1 MALSTILEK
10 INKTYGKNTINRVK
24 DLDAMEIE
32 RISTGSLKL
41 DMTLKGGYPR
51 GRIIEIYGPESSGK
65 TTLALHSI
73 AEIQRNGGNAAF
85 IDAEHALDLE
95 YAEALGIDTDAL
107 IVSQPDYGEQALEIA
122 DMLARSKEVDIIVI
136 DSVSALV
143 PKSELEGEMGDAS
156 VGKQARLMSQAMRK
170 LPSAASKSGT
180 TIIFINQ
187 IRMKI
192 GVMFGNPETTSGG
205 NALKFAASVRLDVR
219 RSTQI
224 KDGKTVVGNDVKI
237 KIVKNKTGRPYQV
250 VDGYIEYGKG
260 FIREKEILDLAV
272 ELDII
277 EKAGSW
283 FSYKDTKLGQGRVS
297 VIQLLQDN
305 PELSDELTQK
315 ILENV

>member
-1 MALSTILEK
+1 MALQTILEK

-24 DLDAMEIE
+24 DLDAIEIE

-41 DMTLKGGYPR
+41 DMVLKGGYPR

-73 AEIQRNGGNAAF
+73 AEVQRNGGNAAF

-107 IVSQPDYGEQALEIA
+107 IISQPDYGEQALEIA

-170 LPSAASKSGT
+170 LPSAANKSGT

-219 RSTQI
+219 RSSQV
-224 KDGKTVVGNDVKI
+224 KDGQVVVGNDVKI
-237 KIVKNKTGRPYQV
+237 KVVKNKTGRPYQV
-250 VDGYIEYGKG
+250 VDAYIEYGKG
-260 FIREKEILDLAV
+260 FVKEKEVLDLAV
-272 ELDII
+272 DLDII
-277 EKAGSW
+277 QKAGSW
-283 FSYKDTKLGQGRVS
+283 FSYRDTKLGQGKVS
-297 VIQLLQDN
+297 VIQLLRDN
-305 PELSDELTQK
+305 PELTDELIEK
-315 ILENV
+315 ILKNV